1 MLLLLLERIIIITI
15 TDHRER
21 AVEIIITSLPLI
33 LLVIPHLEITKT
45 GVEITASSITIL
57 LPRMAELDRVALQTI
72 IEGATLGAM
81 EVLRMTIEEV
91 MLTTPLLIEVGTMMI
106 EREIASTWTRMTSV
120 MIKVEEAMTITS
132 IRLHQLQEPAI
143 NQEMAATATITLN

>member
-1 MLLLLLERIIIITI
+1 MEGTI

-72 IEGATLGAM
+72 IEGAPLAAM

-132 IRLHQLQEPAI
+132 IQLHQLQEPAI

>member
-1 MLLLLLERIIIITI
+1 VETTVEGTI
-15 TDHRER
+15 TGHRER

-57 LPRMAELDRVALQTI
+57 RPRMAELDRVALQTI
-72 IEGATLGAM
+72 IEGAPLAAM

>member
-1 MLLLLLERIIIITI
+1 VETTVEGTI

-21 AVEIIITSLPLI
+21 VVEIIITSLPLI
-33 LLVIPHLEITKT
+33 LLEIPHLEITKT

-57 LPRMAELDRVALQTI
+57 LPRMAELDRVGLQTI

>member
-1 MLLLLLERIIIITI
+1 MEGTI

-72 IEGATLGAM
+72 IEGAPLAAM

-91 MLTTPLLIEVGTMMI
+91 MLANPLLIEVGTMMI

>member
-1 MLLLLLERIIIITI
+1 MEGTI

-21 AVEIIITSLPLI
+21 VVEIIITSLPLI

-72 IEGATLGAM
+72 IEGAPLAAM

-143 NQEMAATATITLN
+143 SQEMAATATITLN

>member
-1 MLLLLLERIIIITI
+1 
-15 TDHRER
+15 
-21 AVEIIITSLPLI
+21 
-33 LLVIPHLEITKT
+33 LVIPHLEITKT

-72 IEGATLGAM
+72 IEGAPLAAM

>member
-1 MLLLLLERIIIITI
+1 MEGTI

-72 IEGATLGAM
+72 IEGAPLAAM

-132 IRLHQLQEPAI
+132 IRLHQLQ
-143 NQEMAATATITLN
+143 

>member
-1 MLLLLLERIIIITI
+1 VEGTI

-21 AVEIIITSLPLI
+21 VVEIIITSLPLI

-72 IEGATLGAM
+72 IEGAPLAAM

>member
-1 MLLLLLERIIIITI
+1 VEGTI

-21 AVEIIITSLPLI
+21 VVEIIITSLPLI

-72 IEGATLGAM
+72 IEGAPLAAM

-91 MLTTPLLIEVGTMMI
+91 MLTTTLLIEVGTMMI

>member
-1 MLLLLLERIIIITI
+1 MEGTI

-72 IEGATLGAM
+72 IEGAPLAAM

>member
-1 MLLLLLERIIIITI
+1 VEGTI

-72 IEGATLGAM
+72 IEGAPLAAM

>member
-1 MLLLLLERIIIITI
+1 VETTVEGTI

-72 IEGATLGAM
+72 IEGAPLAAM

-132 IRLHQLQEPAI
+132 IRLHQLQ
-143 NQEMAATATITLN
+143 

>member
-1 MLLLLLERIIIITI
+1 
-15 TDHRER
+15 
-21 AVEIIITSLPLI
+21 VEIIITSLPLI

-72 IEGATLGAM
+72 IEGAPLAAM

>member
-1 MLLLLLERIIIITI
+1 VETTVEGTI

-21 AVEIIITSLPLI
+21 VVEIIITSLPLI

-72 IEGATLGAM
+72 IEGAPLAAM

>member
-1 MLLLLLERIIIITI
+1 MEGTI
-15 TDHRER
+15 TGHRER

-72 IEGATLGAM
+72 IEGAPLAAM

-120 MIKVEEAMTITS
+120 MIKVEEAMKITS

>member
-1 MLLLLLERIIIITI
+1 VETTVEGTI

-21 AVEIIITSLPLI
+21 VVEIIITSLPLI
-33 LLVIPHLEITKT
+33 LLEIPHLEITKT

-72 IEGATLGAM
+72 IEGAPLAAM

-143 NQEMAATATITLN
+143 SQEMAATATITLN

>member
-1 MLLLLLERIIIITI
+1 VETTVEGTI

-72 IEGATLGAM
+72 IEGAPLVAM

>member
-1 MLLLLLERIIIITI
+1 MEGTI

-72 IEGATLGAM
+72 IEGAPLAAM

-120 MIKVEEAMTITS
+120 MIKVEEAVKITS
-132 IRLHQLQEPAI
+132 IRLHQLQ
-143 NQEMAATATITLN
+143 

>member
-1 MLLLLLERIIIITI
+1 VETTVEGTI

-21 AVEIIITSLPLI
+21 VVEIIITSLPLI

-72 IEGATLGAM
+72 IEGAPLAAM

-143 NQEMAATATITLN
+143 SQEMAATATITLN

>member
-1 MLLLLLERIIIITI
+1 VETTVEGTI

-21 AVEIIITSLPLI
+21 VVEIIITSLPLI

-57 LPRMAELDRVALQTI
+57 LPPMAELDRVALQTI
-72 IEGATLGAM
+72 IEGAPLAAM

>member
-1 MLLLLLERIIIITI
+1 MEGTI

-21 AVEIIITSLPLI
+21 VVEIIITSLPLI

-72 IEGATLGAM
+72 IEGAPLAAM

>member
-1 MLLLLLERIIIITI
+1 MEGTI

-21 AVEIIITSLPLI
+21 VVEIIITSLPLI

-72 IEGATLGAM
+72 IEGAPLAAM

-91 MLTTPLLIEVGTMMI
+91 MLTTTLLIEVGTMMI

>member
-1 MLLLLLERIIIITI
+1 MEGTI

-21 AVEIIITSLPLI
+21 VVEIIITSLPLI

-57 LPRMAELDRVALQTI
+57 LPPMAELDRVALQTI
-72 IEGATLGAM
+72 IEGAPLAAM